1 LRKDNE
7 KLYQFFELPDA
18 LLYQPCVGM
27 EIRCEKLQMT
37 IVLRS
42 QAKQKGILLLESCF
56 FDLVLYRPVY
66 WLEAFQSFPHYSVIQ
81 IEDARPAK
89 DPSSPLIFL
98 YSNFFFRHMQRNQRT
113 KIALKLRKEILK
125 EKIDTNFS
133 PRQHYL
139 QKTQK
144 SKSGQDPENFEKL
157 QRLKAVCAALLVCD
171 SERAAY

>member
-56 FDLVLYRPVY
+56 FDLALYRPVY
-66 WLEAFQSFPHYSVIQ
+66 WLEAFQSFPHYS
-81 IEDARPAK
+81 
-89 DPSSPLIFL
+89 
-98 YSNFFFRHMQRNQRT
+98 
-113 KIALKLRKEILK
+113 LK
-125 EKIDTNFS
+125 
-133 PRQHYL
+133 
-139 QKTQK
+139 
-144 SKSGQDPENFEKL
+144 
-157 QRLKAVCAALLVCD
+157 
-171 SERAAY
+171 